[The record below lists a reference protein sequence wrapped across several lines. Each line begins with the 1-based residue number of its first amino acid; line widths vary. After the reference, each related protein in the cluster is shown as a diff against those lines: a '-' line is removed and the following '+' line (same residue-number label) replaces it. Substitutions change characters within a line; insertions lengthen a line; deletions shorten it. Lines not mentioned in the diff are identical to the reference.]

1 MKAFRTWFEK
11 NVMGP
16 DKDTVT
22 DAVMIMPFGAA
33 TPKYRDDANK
43 YVLMVPIWSLS

>member
-43 YVLMVPIWSLS
+43 YVLMVPT